1 MNEPLVIGIA
11 LRNGAATIGHA
22 LSSIF
27 AQEPV
32 QRPLEV
38 LVVDDGSTDAWQ
50 AEILPFLHRRELRL
64 LSVSCGSA
72 WATRNAM
79 LRDVRARHSK
89 GAFLARLDCDDELA
103 GPGVLR
109 RVDQLLR
116 RRDPDVLFLGNRLR
130 ENGLLLDRVNRA
142 TAQLIER
149 PYLAQRLAGMADGDP
164 SAELPSCNTI
174 IRAGLPLFYRPVPSA
189 EDHWLMVDL
198 LLRQGNLRRCFDE
211 QLLWATYSL
220 SGNLTAANRKG
231 ITYRESR
238 LALLHE
244 IRQRTA

>member
-11 LRNGAATIGHA
+11 LRNGAATIGRA

-32 QRPLEV
+32 PRPVEV
-38 LVVDDGSTDAWQ
+38 LIVDDGSTDAWRP
-50 AEILPFLHRRELRL
+50 AVLPFLHHHELRI

-79 LRDVRARHSK
+79 LRDVRARHGKS
-89 GAFLARLDCDDELA
+89 AFLARLDCDDELA
-103 GPGVLR
+103 GPGVLQM
-109 RVDQLLR
+109 VDQLLHLH
-116 RRDPDVLFLGNRLR
+116 DPDVLFLGNQLR
-130 ENGLLLDRVNRA
+130 ENDLLLDRVNRA

-189 EDHWLMVDL
+189 EDHWLTVDL

-220 SGNLTAANRKG
+220 SGNLTATNRKG
-231 ITYRESR
+231 ITYRDSR
-238 LALLHE
+238 LALLNE
-244 IRQRTA
+244 FRQRTA